1 MFWSRQPGRQ
11 TTHQNKFG
19 NPEMPLDP
27 DRVRKPA
34 RKLRKLLRRVP
45 KQPTPEL
52 VHDLRTNTR
61 RLEAVLSALALDS
74 RRNDRKLLKVLSQV
88 RKRAGKVR
96 DMDVLTA
103 FAAGVRPQGEEECS
117 VQLLEQLGAK
127 RRSAS
132 KKLHDVV
139 AKNGQVARSRLK
151 TTLAEL
157 DEKVPKEVDNASG
170 SNNARSQATAT
181 ALRLESELA
190 SVKSLTRNNLHP
202 YRLTVKNLQ
211 NVLRMAENSGSKDFL
226 DALGRVKDAIGEWH
240 DWEELLA
247 IAPEVLN
254 HGRKC
259 ELLRELKRISDEK
272 YVSALRETE
281 NMRKR
286 FLRISQRR
294 ARRGVKSPSQP
305 VWSATSAIAA

>member
-1 MFWSRQPGRQ
+1 MFWSRQPGKQ
-11 TTHQNKFG
+11 TTHQSKSG

-34 RKLRKLLRRVP
+34 RELRKLLRRVP

-74 RRNDRKLLKVLSQV
+74 GRNDRKLLKVLSQV

-117 VQLLEQLGAK
+117 EQLGAK

-157 DEKVPKEVDNASG
+157 EEKVPKEVDNAPG

-211 NVLRMAENSGSKDFL
+211 NILRMAENSGSKDFL
-226 DALGRVKDAIGEWH
+226 DLLGRVKDAIGEWH
-240 DWEELLA
+240 DWEGLLA
-247 IAPEVLN
+247 IAQEVLN

-272 YVSALRETE
+272 YVSALSQTE

-305 VWSATSAIAA
+305 VWSAMSA